1 MPKYNFMFGAKVIS
15 KDLENDEAAIAEA
28 EKMPGILRVKNDK
41 NLKRIFTDEEA
52 IAKTKVAS
60 GK

>member
-28 EKMPGILRVKNDK
+28 EKMPGILRVQNDK